1 MTSFRKKICLLGDY
15 SVGKTSLI
23 RRFVHNRFED
33 KYISTIG
40 VNVSRKTVSVS
51 PVGNVVE
58 ITMMI
63 WDLAG
68 GEEFSQMQGSYL
80 RGADGAML
88 VCDLT
93 RAKTLDHLETQAHN
107 FLRINPTSKLVV
119 VANKKDLVNQM
130 ILTGDQLDTVAAAFD
145 TRYFRTSAKTGDDVE
160 AAFRFLGE
168 LLV

>member
-23 RRFVHNRFED
+23 RRFVHNRFDD

-51 PVGNVVE
+51 PAGNVVE
-58 ITMMI
+58 VTMMI
-63 WDLAG
+63 WDMAG

-80 RGADGAML
+80 RGADGAIL

-93 RAKTLDHLETQAHN
+93 RAHTLEQLETHAHN
-107 FLRINPTSKLVV
+107 FLRINPASKLVI
-119 VANKKDLVNQM
+119 VANKKDLVNQVL
-130 ILTGDQLDTVAAAFD
+130 LTGDQLDTLAVAFD
-145 TRYFRTSAKTGDDVE
+145 TRYFRTSAKTGDEVE
-160 AAFRFLGE
+160 SAFRFLAQ

>member
-1 MTSFRKKICLLGDY
+1 MASFRKKICLLGDY

-23 RRFVHNRFED
+23 RRFVHNRFDD

-40 VNVSRKTVSVS
+40 VNVSRKTVNVS
-51 PVGNVVE
+51 PADNVVE

-63 WDLAG
+63 WDMAG

-93 RAKTLDHLETQAHN
+93 RAQTLDHLEIQAHN
-107 FLRINPTSKLVV
+107 FLRINPTSKLVI

-160 AAFRFLGE
+160 SAFRFLAE
-168 LLV
+168 LLL